1 MNRDDYILAA
11 AAAVDD
17 EDGDEEDCI
26 LAAGIPGSR
35 GTADCCP
42 WYPAGEAV
50 LAADGLAAAAEDE
63 DDSTLGSRME
73 GILDSVEDTMP
84 PGLWED
90 SNLSTLRWRL
100 PLRCVC

>member
-50 LAADGLAAAAEDE
+50 LAAESVIPSIFRSLAP
-63 DDSTLGSRME
+63 SR
-73 GILDSVEDTMP
+73 
-84 PGLWED
+84 
-90 SNLSTLRWRL
+90 LSAKVIFIFTARRHQS
-100 PLRCVC
+100 PE